1 MGIGS
6 SVGTGGDDVGG
17 LVGVGGDSSGGAS
30 GEICGRGVESNE
42 EHGGKVWR
50 FEAVGRNGGTG
61 LDSSEEELGLVEI
74 DGNGFGGV
82 VKMEERIHV
91 RTEDRRDGGLKGI
104 CCGGLQGS
112 FCRGES

>member
-1 MGIGS
+1 M
-6 SVGTGGDDVGG
+6 
-17 LVGVGGDSSGGAS
+17 VGVGGNSLGKAKSTCGGK
-30 GEICGRGVESNE
+30 GVESNE

-104 CCGGLQGS
+104 CCGGLQGIFLRRRIAS
-112 FCRGES
+112 RHISKITH